1 MAASQF
7 AIKKLYLSYYEIL
20 IMKKFL
26 TICILFLAVTQAKA
40 QAVVDT
46 FFYTGTTELF
56 TVEACMGPI
65 TFEVI
70 AGSGGDANA
79 VEGGNGGRVQGILAF
94 APDDILYINV
104 GRAGIDGSLD
114 ADGIFVG
121 SGGVFSYSTCGEA
134 GTGGGASDIRLNGEE
149 LDNRVVVA
157 GGGGGAGG
165 YDPEPILGGA
175 GGGLIGEIGE
185 NWPTWPNA
193 GGKGGTQDAGGAQGT
208 ACCGCPT
215 YTTDGSLG
223 LGGEGSGDCAG
234 GGGGGGGYYGG
245 GGACFSGGGGG
256 SSYTD
261 AGATDVTHDQGYQN
275 GDGMI
280 IITYELVGIAVSF
293 ELTVCDELESP
304 SGLYTWDETGVYMDT
319 LEAVS
324 GCDSVMTF
332 DLTVNY
338 TTTYSEEL
346 SVCDSMVSPSGL
358 FTWVESGVYTDVI
371 ENALG
376 CDSVMI
382 FDLTVNYSSA
392 SSESVS
398 ACDFWVSPSG
408 LYTWTETGVYV
419 DTVDT
424 DMGCDS
430 ILTIDLTI
438 NTVNVGVSVVS
449 TIELMADFGGATY
462 QWIDCSDNSEIDGA
476 TDQNF
481 VATANGDY
489 AVIVTDGDCSDT
501 SACLTINSV
510 SLIEYG
516 TLAGTS
522 ISPNPFDKYF
532 TLMFDDKPTNAVIE
546 IRDISSKLVYK
557 AIATEKLEE
566 ISFEGEA
573 GAYFITI
580 TNDGAQK
587 THKIIKN

>member
-1 MAASQF
+1 
-7 AIKKLYLSYYEIL
+7 
-20 IMKKFL
+20 MKKTL
-26 TICILFLAVTQAKA
+26 TICILFFAVAQAKA

-46 FFYTGTTELF
+46 FNYTGTTELF

-79 VEGGNGGRVQGILAF
+79 VEGGDGGRVQGTMTF

-104 GRAGIDGSLD
+104 GAEGIHGSIDSDGVS
-114 ADGIFVG
+114 VG
-121 SGGVFSYSTCGEA
+121 SGGVFSYSICGEA
-134 GTGGGASDIRLNGEE
+134 GTGGGASDIRLNGEDLE
-149 LDNRVVVA
+149 DRVLVA

-165 YDPEPILGGA
+165 YDPEPITGGD
-175 GGGLIGEIGE
+175 GGGLVGQIGD
-185 NWPTWPNA
+185 NWPSWPNA
-193 GGKGGTQDAGGAQGT
+193 GGKGGSQVSGGAQGV
-208 ACCGCPT
+208 ACCDCPT
-215 YTTDGSLG
+215 YTTDGTLG
-223 LGGEGSGDCAG
+223 LGGDGSGDCAG

-261 AGATDVTHDQGYQN
+261 PGATDVSHDQGYQN
-275 GDGMI
+275 GEGMI
-280 IITYELVGIAVSF
+280 VISYEIVAIEASF

-304 SGLYTWDETGVYMDT
+304 SGLYTWNETGIYMDT
-319 LEAVS
+319 ITSVS

-332 DLTVNY
+332 DLTVNFA
-338 TTTYSEEL
+338 TTYSEEL

-358 FTWVESGVYTDVI
+358 YTWVESGIYTDTI
-371 ENALG
+371 
-376 CDSVMI
+376 
-382 FDLTVNYSSA
+382 
-392 SSESVS
+392 
-398 ACDFWVSPSG
+398 
-408 LYTWTETGVYV
+408 
-419 DTVDT
+419 DT

-462 QWIDCSDNSEIDGA
+462 QWIDCSDDSEIDGA

-501 SACLTINSV
+501 SACYTINSV
-510 SLIEYG
+510 SLVEYAPL
-516 TLAGTS
+516 TGTS

-532 TLMFDDKPTNAVIE
+532 TIIFDNKPTNAVIK
-546 IRDISSKLVYK
+546 IRDIAGKLVSQ
-557 AIATEKLEE
+557 AIATELLEE

-573 GAYFITI
+573 GTYFITI
-580 TNDGAQK
+580 TNDEAQK
-587 THKIIKN
+587 THKIIKK